1 MKASEKLYCGID
13 LHSNNNFIV
22 IIDKDDNRFFE
33 KKPPNES
40 SKILMIL
47 KPYQKKLVG
56 IVIESTFNW
65 YWLVDA
71 LMDEGFKVKL
81 ANPAAIVQYSGMK
94 HTDDRYDSFWL
105 AHLLRLELIKEG
117 YIFPREL
124 RSLRDLMRKRIHLVQ
139 NRTTQILSIQNLYAR
154 NTGMKISCSTIKQL
168 KPETVQEQ
176 FPNFNLAMAILS
188 SLVVIKAFE
197 TQISGLEAVILS
209 QVKLFPEFQKLMTV
223 DGIGKILALTI
234 MLETGNISRF
244 KKVGNYASYCRTVSS
259 KKTSNNK
266 KKGVGNTKN
275 GNKYLSWAYVEAANY
290 FIRYNDSAKRY
301 YQKKTA
307 KTKQVVAIK
316 AIAHK
321 LSRACFFIMRDQ
333 TDFDVERLFK
343 Y

>member
-1 MKASEKLYCGID
+1 MKITNELFCGID
-13 LHSNNNFIV
+13 LHSNNNYIV
-22 IIDKDDNRFFE
+22 VIDEDDKRIIE
-33 KKPPNES
+33 KKLPNEI
-40 SKILMIL
+40 SKILMVL
-47 KPYQKKLVG
+47 KPYQKKLAG

-81 ANPAAIVQYSGMK
+81 ANPAAIVQYGGMK

-105 AHLLRLELIKEG
+105 AHLLRLGLIKEG

-124 RSLRDLMRKRIHLVQ
+124 RSIRDLMRKRIHLVQ

-154 NTGMKISCSTIKQL
+154 NTGMKISCSTIKRL

-234 MLETGNISRF
+234 MLETGHISRF
-244 KKVGNYASYCRTVSS
+244 EKVGNYASYCRTVSS

-290 FIRYNDSAKRY
+290 FIRFNDSAKRY

-321 LSRACFFIMRDQ
+321 LSRACYFIMRDQ

>member
-1 MKASEKLYCGID
+1 MKNSDKLYCGID

-22 IIDKDDNRFFE
+22 IIDNDDKRVFE
-33 KKPPNES
+33 KKLPNDPS
-40 SKILMIL
+40 RILMVL

-65 YWLVDA
+65 YWLVDM
-71 LMDEGFKVKL
+71 LMEEGFKVQL
-81 ANPAAIVQYSGMK
+81 ANPAAIQQYSGLK

-105 AHLLRLELIKEG
+105 AHLLRLSLIKTG
-117 YIFPREL
+117 YIYPKEL
-124 RSLRDLMRKRIHLVQ
+124 RSVRDLMRKRIQLVQ
-139 NRTTQILSIQNLYAR
+139 NRTKQILSIQNLYAR
-154 NTGMKISCSTIKQL
+154 NKGIKISSNLIKIL
-168 KPETVQEQ
+168 KPEDVQKM
-176 FPNFNLAMAILS
+176 FSNFNHELAILS
-188 SLVVIKAFE
+188 SLVIVKALE
-197 TQISGLEAVILS
+197 NQISGLEKVILS
-209 QVKLFPEFQKLMTV
+209 QVKLFPEFEKLLTV
-223 DGIGKILALTI
+223 DGIGKILGLTI
-234 MLETGNISRF
+234 MLETGNINRF
-244 KKVGNYASYCRTVSS
+244 SKVGNYASYCRTVSS

-275 GNKYLSWAYVEAANY
+275 GNKYLSWAFVEAANY
-290 FIRYNDSAKRY
+290 FIRYNESAKKY

-321 LSRACFFIMRDQ
+321 LSRACYFIMRDQ